1 MTHEERLARARAY
14 AAWQKVKDETTAQRD
29 KLQSIVTRVL
39 SVMQPLYALLPS
51 AAKKLIDEIKEE
63 TGS

>member
-29 KLQSIVTRVL
+29 KLQGIVTRVL
-39 SVMQPLYALLPS
+39 SVLRPLYALLPS
-51 AAKKLIDEIKEE
+51 AVKTLVDEIKEE
-63 TGS
+63 IGS